1 MNLHKHQLYL
11 LEKHNESFKSWSAI
25 NNIQNKNVSLF
36 STPHNFKNGFT
47 NILSMYKTKKCEIIS
62 EAKHL
67 CNLFIYTIKV
77 LFCVLNKYKC
87 THDLTNMSYTRK
99 RWYNQNRSVE
109 LHQRLPM
116 FPWARHL
123 TSLLSTGWFKER
135 IWAWFHNR
143 AKIN

>member
-1 MNLHKHQLYL
+1 MSHLKVGQQLT
-11 LEKHNESFKSWSAI
+11 I
-25 NNIQNKNVSLF
+25 
-36 STPHNFKNGFT
+36 
-47 NILSMYKTKKCEIIS
+47 YKTKMCHYFQHHRTSRMIYQHIVNVQNKKCEIIS
-62 EAKHL
+62 ETKHL
-67 CNLFIYTIKV
+67 CNLFIYTIKA

-109 LHQRLPM
+109 PHQRLPM